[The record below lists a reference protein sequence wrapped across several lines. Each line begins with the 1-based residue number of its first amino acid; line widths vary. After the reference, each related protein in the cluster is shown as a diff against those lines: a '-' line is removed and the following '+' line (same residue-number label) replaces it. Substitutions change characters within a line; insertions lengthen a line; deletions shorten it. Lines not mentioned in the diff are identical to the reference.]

1 MASPATIHQLHK
13 GQQAMPS
20 KNGFIT
26 VWRDI
31 QKQPWYKSPEHLAI
45 FMHILTSAT
54 HQHRSVDFKGVPVSL
69 LPGQFITTYKKL
81 AETFG
86 IESESKVRRIV
97 NKFIKLD
104 QITKANLK
112 KGRTD
117 IGLILTINNWEKWQ
131 KTDTPSDTPSDTP
144 KVAYLKGL
152 NGSADT
158 HADTPSDTL
167 NNNDINNIKDN
178 ADPEALRVEKINEVR
193 VKGFEHFWKSWREGK
208 KAIGVNQKPPK
219 NDTYQKNFLKAFP
232 DSYMKKIG
240 HKGFVKEINDM
251 LNLINEAFSDIEA
264 CQAYGKRS
272 DFENYTGMFPAL
284 FLSRKQWRDEE

>member
-20 KNGFIT
+20 KNGFIA

-97 NKFIKLD
+97 NKFIK
-104 QITKANLK
+104 
-112 KGRTD
+112 
-117 IGLILTINNWEKWQ
+117 
-131 KTDTPSDTPSDTP
+131 
-144 KVAYLKGL
+144 
-152 NGSADT
+152 
-158 HADTPSDTL
+158 
-167 NNNDINNIKDN
+167 NI
-178 ADPEALRVEKINEVR
+178 
-193 VKGFEHFWKSWREGK
+193 
-208 KAIGVNQKPPK
+208 
-219 NDTYQKNFLKAFP
+219 
-232 DSYMKKIG
+232 
-240 HKGFVKEINDM
+240 
-251 LNLINEAFSDIEA
+251 
-264 CQAYGKRS
+264 
-272 DFENYTGMFPAL
+272 
-284 FLSRKQWRDEE
+284 

>member
-1 MASPATIHQLHK
+1 MGSQAENIYQFK
-13 GQQAMPS
+13 GKDSMPS

-31 QKQPWYKSPEHLAI
+31 QKQPWYKSPEHVAI
-45 FMHILTSAT
+45 FLHILTSAT
-54 HQHRSVDFKGVPVSL
+54 HQARTIDYRGVSVNL

-86 IESESKVRRIV
+86 IESESKVRRIIS
-97 NKFIKLD
+97 KFINLGQVSKL
-104 QITKANLK
+104 NLK
-112 KGRTD
+112 KSRTD
-117 IGLILTINNWEKWQ
+117 IGLILTIRNWEKWQ
-131 KTDTPSDTPSDTP
+131 KSDTPSDTLSDTP
-144 KVAYLKGL
+144 KVAYLKGSD
-152 NGSADT
+152 GSADN

-167 NNNDINNIKDN
+167 NNNDINNKKEY
-178 ADPEALRVEKINEVR
+178 ADPEALRIEKINEVR

-219 NDTYQKNFLKAFP
+219 NETYRKNFLKAFP

-251 LNLINEAFSDIEA
+251 LDLLNEAFSDIES
-264 CQAYGKRS
+264 CQAQGRRS
-272 DFENYTGMFPAL
+272 DFENYVTMFPAL
-284 FLSRKQWRDEE
+284 FLTRKQWREEA

>member
-54 HQHRSVDFKGVPVSL
+54 HQHRSVDYKGVPVSL

-131 KTDTPSDTPSDTP
+131 KADTPSDTPSDTP

-152 NGSADT
+152 NGSTDT

-219 NDTYQKNFLKAFP
+219 NETYRKNFLKAFP

-251 LNLINEAFSDIEA
+251 LGLLNEAFSDIES
-264 CQAYGKRS
+264 CQAQGKRS
-272 DFENYTGMFPAL
+272 DFENYVTMFPAL
-284 FLSRKQWRDEE
+284 FLTRKQWREEA

>member
-131 KTDTPSDTPSDTP
+131 KADTPSDTP

-152 NGSADT
+152 NDSADT

-167 NNNDINNIKDN
+167 NNNDINNKLVSKDTCQN
-178 ADPEALRVEKINEVR
+178 SEEFSPAQLPKVPHQEIINLFGEILPSLPQPKKLTAAR
-193 VKGFEHFWKSWREGK
+193 QKSIR
-208 KAIGVNQKPPK
+208 ARHM
-219 NDTYQKNFLKAFP
+219 NDLKADVNNWRKYFTYIR
-232 DSYMKKIG
+232 DNCQWMLSGQYNVDFDYVIRQST
-240 HKGFVKEINDM
+240 FVKILEGAKD
-251 LNLINEAFSDIEA
+251 D
-264 CQAYGKRS
+264 
-272 DFENYTGMFPAL
+272 
-284 FLSRKQWRDEE
+284 RK

>member
-131 KTDTPSDTPSDTP
+131 KADTPSDTPSDTP

-152 NGSADT
+152 NDSADT

-167 NNNDINNIKDN
+167 NNNDINNKLVSKDTCQN
-178 ADPEALRVEKINEVR
+178 SEEFSPAQLPKVPHQEIINLFGEILPSLPQPKKLTAAR
-193 VKGFEHFWKSWREGK
+193 KKSIR
-208 KAIGVNQKPPK
+208 ARHVN
-219 NDTYQKNFLKAFP
+219 DLKADVNNWRKYFTYIR
-232 DSYMKKIG
+232 DNCQWMTSGQYNVDFDYVVRQST
-240 HKGFVKEINDM
+240 FVKVLEGAKD
-251 LNLINEAFSDIEA
+251 D
-264 CQAYGKRS
+264 
-272 DFENYTGMFPAL
+272 
-284 FLSRKQWRDEE
+284 RK

>member
-104 QITKANLK
+104 QITKVNLK

-131 KTDTPSDTPSDTP
+131 KADTPSDTPSDTP

-152 NGSADT
+152 NDSADT

-219 NDTYQKNFLKAFP
+219 NETYRKNFLKAFP

-240 HKGFVKEINDM
+240 HKGFVKEVNDM
-251 LNLINEAFSDIEA
+251 LGLLNEAFSDIES
-264 CQAYGKRS
+264 CQAQGKRS
-272 DFENYTGMFPAL
+272 DFENYVTMFPAL

>member
-31 QKQPWYKSPEHLAI
+31 KKQPWYKSPEHLAI

-131 KTDTPSDTPSDTP
+131 KADTPSDTPSDTP

-167 NNNDINNIKDN
+167 NNNDINNKLVSKDTCQN
-178 ADPEALRVEKINEVR
+178 SEEFSPAQLPKVPHQEIINLFGEILPSLPQPKKLTAAR
-193 VKGFEHFWKSWREGK
+193 QKSIR
-208 KAIGVNQKPPK
+208 ARHM
-219 NDTYQKNFLKAFP
+219 NDLKADVNNWRKYFTYIR
-232 DSYMKKIG
+232 DNCQWMLSGQYNVDFDYVIRQST
-240 HKGFVKEINDM
+240 FVKILEGAKD
-251 LNLINEAFSDIEA
+251 D
-264 CQAYGKRS
+264 
-272 DFENYTGMFPAL
+272 
-284 FLSRKQWRDEE
+284 RK

>member
-104 QITKANLK
+104 QITKVNLK
-112 KGRTD
+112 NGRTD

-131 KTDTPSDTPSDTP
+131 KPDTPSDTPSDTP

-167 NNNDINNIKDN
+167 NNNDINNKLVSKDTCQN
-178 ADPEALRVEKINEVR
+178 SEEFSPAQLPKVPHQEIINLFGEILPSLPQPKKLTAAR
-193 VKGFEHFWKSWREGK
+193 QKSIR
-208 KAIGVNQKPPK
+208 ARHM
-219 NDTYQKNFLKAFP
+219 NDLKADVNNWRKYFTYIR
-232 DSYMKKIG
+232 DNCQWMLSGQYNVDFDYVIRQST
-240 HKGFVKEINDM
+240 FVKILEGAKD
-251 LNLINEAFSDIEA
+251 D
-264 CQAYGKRS
+264 
-272 DFENYTGMFPAL
+272 
-284 FLSRKQWRDEE
+284 RK

>member
-131 KTDTPSDTPSDTP
+131 KADTPSDTPSDTP

-158 HADTPSDTL
+158 QTDTPSDTL
-167 NNNDINNIKDN
+167 NNNDINNKLVSKDTCQN
-178 ADPEALRVEKINEVR
+178 SEEFSPAQLPKVPHQEIINLFGEILPSLPQPKKLTAAR
-193 VKGFEHFWKSWREGK
+193 QKSIR
-208 KAIGVNQKPPK
+208 ARHM
-219 NDTYQKNFLKAFP
+219 NDLKADVNNWRKYFTYIR
-232 DSYMKKIG
+232 DNCQWMLSGQYNVDFDYVIRQST
-240 HKGFVKEINDM
+240 FVKILEGAKD
-251 LNLINEAFSDIEA
+251 D
-264 CQAYGKRS
+264 
-272 DFENYTGMFPAL
+272 
-284 FLSRKQWRDEE
+284 RK